1 MDNLKIKELKDKKT
15 ARKYIKQLINNINPD
30 SREKKAS
37 QVWDRVSLH
46 PRFRNAKVVMTY
58 WSFGDELPS
67 HDFVLN
73 WSFQKIILLPRI
85 DGDNIVPVRFMG
97 MEYMSIANKYG
108 IIEPVGDP
116 WQDYDKIDL
125 VLVPALAYDHNGH
138 RLGRG
143 KGYYDRF
150 LKKLNAYTI
159 GIAFEEQ
166 ILDYIPYDDND
177 VKINEVIFY

>member
-1 MDNLKIKELKDKKT
+1 
-15 ARKYIKQLINNINPD
+15 
-30 SREKKAS
+30 
-37 QVWDRVSLH
+37 
-46 PRFRNAKVVMTY
+46 
-58 WSFGDELPS
+58 
-67 HDFVLN
+67 
-73 WSFQKIILLPRI
+73 
-85 DGDNIVPVRFMG
+85 MG

-177 VKINEVIFY
+177 VKIDEVIFY